1 MPYVHRT
8 ELWQVI
14 LPDGWRAGGGGPL
27 VTIWNPEGVGT
38 ITVLSADGNKAPP
51 ETGKGQEFAG
61 KLVGRTFEHNA
72 KDLFARHWHLLC
84 GDRWIYVR
92 YSCAAKNAA
101 AERAEVDEIL
111 RSISKL
117 V

>member
-8 ELWQVI
+8 ELWEAT
-14 LPDGWRAGGGGPL
+14 LPDAWCAGGGGPL

-38 ITVLSADGNKAPP
+38 ITVLNTDQNKAPP
-51 ETGKGQEFAG
+51 RSGKGKEFNG
-61 KLVGRTFEHNA
+61 KLIGRTFEHTA
-72 KDLFARHWHLLC
+72 GDVFARHWNLLC

-101 AERAEVDEIL
+101 LEREEVDEIL
-111 RSISKL
+111 RSLSE
-117 V
+117 VV